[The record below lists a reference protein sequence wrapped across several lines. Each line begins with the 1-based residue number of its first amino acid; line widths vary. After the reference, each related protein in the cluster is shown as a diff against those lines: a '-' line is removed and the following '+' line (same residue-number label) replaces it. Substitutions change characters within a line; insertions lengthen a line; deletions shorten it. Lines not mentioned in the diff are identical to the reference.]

1 MNDGKNIAVIG
12 SGFSGLASATLL
24 AQHGFDV
31 TIYEKNNQ
39 VGGRARVLSDSGY
52 TFDMGPSWYWMPDV
66 FEKYFSNF
74 NKKVKHFYELKL
86 LSPSFRVYFGKNDF
100 IDVPSSPAEIAELFA
115 QLEPGGADKFKKF
128 ISDAETKYKI
138 GMQQLVY
145 SPSISILEFA
155 SLSLLNQ
162 VMNISVLRSLHS
174 DVKKYFSNPRALAL
188 LEFPVLFLGATA
200 EKIPS
205 LYSLMDFAAYELGTW
220 YPVGGFSKISGGM
233 MDLAESF
240 GVKVQTGEAI
250 EKLEVSGN
258 RISLLRTR
266 KEEITADAVIGAA
279 DYAHTEQLL
288 DEEFRNYSGDYWKKK
303 TFAPSALIF
312 FLGVKKKISGL
323 IHHNLFFDE
332 SLKEHAEEI
341 YENPQWPRKPL
352 FYVCCTSKT
361 DDTVAPE
368 GHENLFVLIP
378 IATGLKD
385 DESVREKYFQLIINR
400 LEENT
405 GEEIL
410 SHIEFKKSYS
420 INDFTSDYNSYGGNA
435 YGLAN
440 TLRQTAFM
448 RPKII
453 NRKVENLFYCGQLT
467 VPGPGVPPAL
477 ISGQIAAQQ
486 VINYFKKQKRK

>member
-1 MNDGKNIAVIG
+1 M
-12 SGFSGLASATLL
+12 
-24 AQHGFDV
+24 
-31 TIYEKNNQ
+31 
-39 VGGRARVLSDSGY
+39 
-52 TFDMGPSWYWMPDV
+52 
-66 FEKYFSNF
+66 
-74 NKKVKHFYELKL
+74 
-86 LSPSFRVYFGKNDF
+86 
-100 IDVPSSPAEIAELFA
+100 
-115 QLEPGGADKFKKF
+115 
-128 ISDAETKYKI
+128 
-138 GMQQLVY
+138 
-145 SPSISILEFA
+145 
-155 SLSLLNQ
+155 
-162 VMNISVLRSLHS
+162 
-174 DVKKYFSNPRALAL
+174 
-188 LEFPVLFLGATA
+188 
-200 EKIPS
+200 
-205 LYSLMDFAAYELGTW
+205 
-220 YPVGGFSKISGGM
+220 
-233 MDLAESF
+233 
-240 GVKVQTGEAI
+240 
-250 EKLEVSGN
+250 
-258 RISLLRTR
+258 
-266 KEEITADAVIGAA
+266 
-279 DYAHTEQLL
+279 
-288 DEEFRNYSGDYWKKK
+288 
-303 TFAPSALIF
+303 
-312 FLGVKKKISGL
+312 KKKISGL